1 MIGSG
6 TIIIFEGH
14 EISETNVYDF
24 GSKKP
29 ISIRDLR
36 VHILSKGDRY
46 IIKHLNPP
54 HFKRTIHDSFKG

>member
-1 MIGSG
+1 MVGSG
-6 TIIIFEGH
+6 TIIIFGSF
-14 EISETNVYDF
+14 EITEANVYDF

-36 VHILSKGDRY
+36 VHILSKGDRD

-54 HFKRTIHDSFKG
+54 HL